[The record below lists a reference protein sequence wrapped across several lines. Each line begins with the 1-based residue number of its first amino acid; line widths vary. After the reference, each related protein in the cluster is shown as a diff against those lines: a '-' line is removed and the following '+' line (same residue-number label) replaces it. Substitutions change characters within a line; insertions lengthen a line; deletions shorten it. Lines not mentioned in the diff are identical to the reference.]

1 MSMDEKTAEK
11 LRSSNI
17 VILHGDEEIAIQQ
30 AVQLLLPSVQSGG
43 MAELNLSR
51 LDGRSVTKNELHNHL
66 HLLPFGAERR
76 LVILTYA
83 LAQVK
88 TKDDQEEFSKLL
100 DSLPPTT
107 QLVMLIPDSEIFER
121 GQKKWQ
127 VLSKQKW
134 LSDWWAINEEKV
146 FIQHSRL
153 PNPHEMTGWIL
164 REVQRLDGEIESRA
178 AADLANALGNDT
190 LLVSKEIE
198 KLLIYTARERAITLA
213 DVRELCSPID
223 REDIFAMV
231 DAIASGNAKTAMRL
245 LDISLQKQPEPM
257 VFAMIVGH
265 FRQLIVAAE
274 MVSERRSAEEIA
286 RELRKPDFVGDKLV
300 NQVRRFSLPE
310 LEDIYQRLVLLDMQI
325 KNSRMPPDLALELFV
340 AEMAR
345 K

>member
-1 MSMDEKTAEK
+1 VSTDEKTAEK
-11 LRSSNI
+11 PGSSNI

-30 AVQLLLPSVQSGG
+30 AVQLLLSSVQSGG

-51 LDGRSVTKNELHNHL
+51 LDGRSVTKNDLHNHL

-76 LVILTYA
+76 LVILSYA

-88 TKDDQEEFSKLL
+88 SKDDQEDLEKLL

-107 QLVMLIPDSEIFER
+107 QLVMLIPDSEIYER

-127 VLSKQKW
+127 VLSKHKW
-134 LSDWWAINEEKV
+134 LSDWWAINEEKT
-146 FIQHSRL
+146 FTQHFRL

-164 REVQRLDGEIESRA
+164 REVQRMNGEIESRA

-198 KLLIYTARERAITLA
+198 KLLIYTARERAITPQ

-223 REDIFAMV
+223 REDIFTMV
-231 DAIASGNAKTAMRL
+231 DAIASGNAKIAMHL

-265 FRQLIVAAE
+265 FRQLIIAAE
-274 MVSERRSAEEIA
+274 MVSERHSTEEIA
-286 RELRKPDFVGDKLV
+286 REMKKPDFVVSKLV
-300 NQVRRFSLPE
+300 NQARRFSLPE
-310 LEDIYQRLVLLDMQI
+310 LEDIYQHLVLLDMQI
-325 KNSRMPPDLALELFV
+325 KNNRMPPDLALELFV
-340 AEMAR
+340 AEMA
-345 K
+345 KK

>member
-1 MSMDEKTAEK
+1 MPMDEKTAEK
-11 LRSSNI
+11 LRSANI

-30 AVQLLLPSVQSGG
+30 VVQLLVSSVQSGG

-51 LDGRSVTKNELHNHL
+51 LDGRSVTKNERHNHL
-66 HLLPFGAERR
+66 HLLPFGSEKR
-76 LVILTYA
+76 LVILTHA
-83 LAQVK
+83 LTQVK
-88 TKDDQEEFSKLL
+88 SKDDQDEFAKLL
-100 DSLPPTT
+100 DSLPPTI
-107 QLVMLIPDSEIFER
+107 QLVMLIPDSEIIER
-121 GQKKWQ
+121 GQKKWK
-127 VLSKQKW
+127 VLSKHKW
-134 LSDWWAINEEKV
+134 LSDWLAINEEKA
-146 FIQHSRL
+146 FIQHFRL

-164 REVQRLDGEIESRA
+164 QEVQRLDGAIESRA

-190 LLVSKEIE
+190 LMVSKEIE
-198 KLLIYTARERAITLA
+198 KLLIYTARERAITPE
-213 DVRELCSPID
+213 DVRDLCSPID

-231 DAIASGNAKTAMRL
+231 DAISSGNAKTAMRL

-274 MVSERRSAEEIA
+274 MVSERRSAVEIA
-286 RELRKPDFVGDKLV
+286 REVRKPDFVGSKLV
-300 NQVRRFSLPE
+300 NQVRRFSLLE

-325 KNSRMPPDLALELFV
+325 KDNRMPPDLALELFV

>member
-1 MSMDEKTAEK
+1 MPMDEKTAEK
-11 LRSSNI
+11 LRSASI
-17 VILHGDEEIAIQQ
+17 VILHGDEEIAVQQ
-30 AVQLLLPSVQSGG
+30 ALQLLLPSVQSDG
-43 MAELNLSR
+43 MAEINLSR

-66 HLLPFGAERR
+66 YLLPFGAKRR

-88 TKDDQEEFSKLL
+88 TKNEQEEFAKLL

-107 QLVMLIPDSEIFER
+107 QLLMLIPDSEIVER

-127 VLSKQKW
+127 VLSKHKW
-134 LSDWWAINEEKV
+134 LSDRWDINEEKT
-146 FIQHSRL
+146 FIQHFRL
-153 PNPHEMTGWIL
+153 PNPRDMTGWIME
-164 REVQRLDGEIESRA
+164 EVQRLDGEIESRA
-178 AADLANALGNDT
+178 AADLANVLGNDT

-198 KLLIYTARERAITLA
+198 KLLIYTARERAITPE
-213 DVRELCSPID
+213 DVCELCSPID

-245 LDISLQKQPEPM
+245 LNISLQKQPEPM

-265 FRQLIVAAE
+265 FRQLIIAAE
-274 MVSERRSAEEIA
+274 MVSEGNSAAEIA
-286 RELRKPDFVGDKLV
+286 REVRKPEFVGSKLV

-325 KNSRMPPDLALELFV
+325 KNNWMPPDLALELFV